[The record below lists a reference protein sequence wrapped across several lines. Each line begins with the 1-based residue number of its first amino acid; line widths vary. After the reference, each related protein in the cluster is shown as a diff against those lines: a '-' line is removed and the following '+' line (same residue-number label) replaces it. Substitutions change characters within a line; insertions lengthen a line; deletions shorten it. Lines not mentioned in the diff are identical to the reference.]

1 MWKHIIYD
9 FGGSFLI
16 TLIKPL
22 LVNITILL
30 SFTFNANLF
39 FPFQTKVPNTLKQK
53 VIYGLIGSL
62 GTLFCMFYPI
72 ETLGATH
79 FDLRMCSILILTLYG
94 GWLPGGIVL
103 VSACLVRYFFGG
115 KFLAIGILVSIVAF
129 LCGLAFRRFFHKSPS
144 KLVAGTMVVVCYFI
158 IYITIL
164 YFSINFLSLSFYL
177 IYFIALYITAM
188 ALIFVIENLI
198 KINKQFEEMVYLD
211 KLTMVGQLTA
221 SIAHEIRN
229 PLATIRG
236 FIQFLSKDTNDERFK
251 KFSPLIMEEL
261 DRTNSI
267 ITNYLK
273 VAKPEP
279 FQLAIISIND
289 VMSDCV
295 QLMRPLASYSNVI
308 IDYEN
313 IEPFYVNGDEAHLK
327 QAIMNVIKNG
337 IESIS
342 NQGTIKIDLNADP
355 FKNTVEISIKDNGKG
370 MTPEQLKQIGLPFY
384 TTKTK
389 GTGLGSMVTNKII
402 RELNGSIEYESEIN
416 KGTTVKIVF
425 PLRNR

>member
-1 MWKHIIYD
+1 M
-9 FGGSFLI
+9 I

-39 FPFQTKVPNTLKQK
+39 FPFQSKVPFSLKQK
-53 VIYGLIGSL
+53 VIYGLIGSF
-62 GTLFCMFYPI
+62 GALFCMVYPI

-79 FDLRMCSILILTLYG
+79 FDLRMCAILILTLYG
-94 GWLPGGIVL
+94 GWLPGSIVL
-103 VSACLVRYFFGG
+103 ISVCIVRYIIGG
-115 KFLAIGILVSIVAF
+115 KFFITGILVSIAAF
-129 LCGLAFRRFFHKSPS
+129 VSALVFRRTFLKSHS
-144 KLVAGTMVVVCYFI
+144 KLAAGALAVVCYFI
-158 IYITIL
+158 VYITIL
-164 YFSINFLSLSFYL
+164 YLSINFLKLPFYF
-177 IYFIALYITAM
+177 IYFIALFFTSIS
-188 ALIFVIENLI
+188 LIFVIEKLV

-211 KLTMVGQLTA
+211 KLTMVGQLAA

-236 FIQFLSKDTNDERFK
+236 FIQFLSTDTTDK
-251 KFSPLIMEEL
+251 KFREFSSLIMEEL
-261 DRTNSI
+261 DRTNNI

-279 FQLAIISIND
+279 FQISRISIND
-289 VMSDCV
+289 VIRDCV
-295 QLMRPLASYSNVI
+295 QLMGPLAAYSNVI
-308 IDYEN
+308 IDFVN
-313 IEPFYVNGDEAHLK
+313 KEPFYVSGDEAHLK

-342 NQGTIKIDLNADP
+342 NRGTIKIELHADY
-355 FKNTVEISIKDNGKG
+355 FKNTVEIKIKDNGKG
-370 MTPEQLKQIGLPFY
+370 MTPDQLKQIGLPFY

-402 RELNGSIEYESEIN
+402 RELNGAIEYESEVN
-416 KGTTVKIVF
+416 KGTVVRIVL
-425 PLRNR
+425 PLRKE